1 MNRSQL
7 DSKNRKSLWP
17 SLARMIKMIKKYKL
31 KELQQKLVELF
42 SMIVPWTR
50 LKQAIAMLTGNSS

>member
-7 DSKNRKSLWP
+7 DSKNRKSLWL
-17 SLARMIKMIKKYKL
+17 SLARMIKKIKKYKL